1 MEGFSLKNEKEG
13 MKIFTLE
20 KLIGSVLQ
28 NLLYC

>member
-13 MKIFTLE
+13 MKIFMLE